1 MSKKK
6 YREKPQRKIIKNFHG
21 LNPIQ
26 PKNLK
31 KIRTAKKLQIPKF
44 ARLGRSGQLE
54 IASILSSFA
63 NYAQP
68 EYDVGID
75 FFCELLDDGCPSGI
89 FFWVQAKTS
98 DKFEESWSEY
108 IDKETVRLWL
118 EQPFPVYIIV
128 CEKASGSFYWASVE
142 DNRENWQS
150 MLLTKSKTI
159 NVVVSRSNVLE
170 KDPNNNSEFK
180 RKIRGDTIRLNAIKG
195 IPMFVKQGYGSP
207 AFGYVPALRLS
218 DVARENIRGT
228 IRFGFDYLV
237 IDEALRNQ
245 FENAYKLCKLL
256 SEFDKCHY
264 DHFLMFARIC
274 RQLGKSAEAKTTYE
288 TAIRICK
295 GDRNWDKDRPQNIA
309 PMSVII
315 HAIEEE
321 MATVS

>member
-1 MSKKK
+1 M
-6 YREKPQRKIIKNFHG
+6 P
-21 LNPIQ
+21 
-26 PKNLK
+26 
-31 KIRTAKKLQIPKF
+31 QIPKF
-44 ARLGRSGQLE
+44 PRLGRSGQFE
-54 IASILSSFA
+54 IYSILCSFA
-63 NYAQP
+63 NCAKP

-75 FFCELLDDGCPSGI
+75 FFCELLDDGRPSQN
-89 FFWVQAKTS
+89 FFCVQAKTS

-108 IDKETVRLWL
+108 IDKEIVRLWL

-128 CEKASGSFYWASVE
+128 CEKSSDTFYWASVE

-150 MLLTKSKTI
+150 MLSTESKTI
-159 NVVVSRSNVLE
+159 NIVVSRSNILE
-170 KDPNNNSEFK
+170 KDPNKNAEFK

-195 IPMFVKQGYGSP
+195 IPTFIKQGYGSYT
-207 AFGYVPALRLS
+207 FGVVPALRLS

-256 SEFDKCHY
+256 LEFDKGHY

-274 RQLGKSAEAKTTYE
+274 RQIGKNAEAKANYE

-295 GDRNWDKDRPQNIA
+295 GDRNWDKDRPRNIA
-309 PMSVII
+309 PMPMII

-321 MATVS
+321 MATLS